1 DARIITSCVLQL
13 ADRLTDLSLPCS
25 LWRWKRDRIDS
36 PGPPGFIAPSPVRRC
51 YRFTEEKVCVCGRTS
66 AARAMRLP
74 APPASV
80 GLITCSLVI
89 MLPLLV
95 SCHPALTSGQHSL
108 VFMEQ
113 LSRSQVGF
121 NWRNITCPLCKAVF
135 TILDIALLSD
145 FSTEMLHRLKRAT
158 DASHCG

>member
-1 DARIITSCVLQL
+1 MDRPGSSLRAR
-13 ADRLTDLSLPCS
+13 
-25 LWRWKRDRIDS
+25 
-36 PGPPGFIAPSPVRRC
+36 
-51 YRFTEEKVCVCGRTS
+51 RTS